1 MQNVQNAQFQQFMIN
16 PIAMYYS
23 ITEFKSIDFTNAL
36 NNMITKII
44 NIRNGAIESFRID
57 DSEIFFVT
65 YNLFNAFADSL
76 TNGTKILYEQF
87 KKSSTESQ
95 KIIMVCVS
103 LGTLFVGT
111 VICLCLLL
119 IIMRSKQNFLGLF
132 LHVPLHNVKE
142 FAMKCEGFINLLN
155 IREEEDMTQED
166 DNTMTVTMQIEDVP
180 QEEKKRKRRAL
191 REIRINKKLLILFVL
206 GAAISITYFI
216 AVFVLDMNFINK
228 QQIIID
234 ELQIAGEVDQSLN
247 YAYNGFQY
255 MF

>member
-1 MQNVQNAQFQQFMIN
+1 
-16 PIAMYYS
+16 
-23 ITEFKSIDFTNAL
+23 
-36 NNMITKII
+36 
-44 NIRNGAIESFRID
+44 
-57 DSEIFFVT
+57 
-65 YNLFNAFADSL
+65 
-76 TNGTKILYEQF
+76 
-87 KKSSTESQ
+87 
-95 KIIMVCVS
+95 
-103 LGTLFVGT
+103 
-111 VICLCLLL
+111 
-119 IIMRSKQNFLGLF
+119 
-132 LHVPLHNVKE
+132 
-142 FAMKCEGFINLLN
+142 MKCEGFINLLN